1 MRPFT
6 CKASPPDRPHG
17 LRSRSASRRVA
28 FLRFESPRITM
39 QPISIIASTAHS
51 NGGPSVDDWF
61 QYFSERYTEYGY
73 PVLFLGVLL
82 ENAGIPVPG
91 ETAVLVAGFLAS
103 PAGGGHFH
111 IGLIIAVTIVAAV
124 IGDNCGYWL
133 GYRWARPRLQA
144 GRRFLFLTPAALQL
158 AEGYFHRY
166 GLWTIFFAR
175 FITGLRVVGALA
187 AGTAGMPWRRFL
199 LANAAGALAWSV
211 TMTLLGYFFGHSW
224 ELLHNVLGNGG
235 LILLACVVLL
245 AALPHAIHRLR
256 RFPSLGLDRLTGAQV
271 WQGAIAAFLEVVCIA
286 LLIHL
291 AKGERATDWDVG
303 VHDWVMRQQ
312 SGAV

>member
-1 MRPFT
+1 M
-6 CKASPPDRPHG
+6 
-17 LRSRSASRRVA
+17 
-28 FLRFESPRITM
+28 
-39 QPISIIASTAHS
+39 
-51 NGGPSVDDWF
+51 DDWF
-61 QYFSERYTEYGY
+61 QYFTERYTEYGY

-133 GYRWARPRLQA
+133 GHRWARPRLQA

-211 TMTLLGYFFGHSW
+211 TMSLLGYFFGHSW
-224 ELLHNVLGNGG
+224 EILHKVLGRGG
-235 LILLACVVLL
+235 MILLGSIVLL
-245 AALPHAIHRLR
+245 VGLPYVLRRLHRLTPGLWETLARSQIYLGIVAAL
-256 RFPSLGLDRLTGAQV
+256 
-271 WQGAIAAFLEVVCIA
+271 LEVVCIA
-286 LLIHL
+286 LLVQL
-291 AKGERATDWDVG
+291 AHGRQATRVDRSIGGWLIPLKPNALADWFAQIASAVG
-303 VHDWVMRQQ
+303 TLP
-312 SGAV
+312 AVTLLTLLAVAWLRYRDRPWRECAVSLWALI